1 MLHGKKVLVTGGSR
15 GIGAGIA
22 RVLADEGA
30 LVALTYSSSE
40 AQAKEVL
47 SSLKG
52 TGHMMVPLQVAD
64 EASVEKAFSDVLAAF
79 GNLDGLVNN
88 AGITKDQ
95 LLLRMK
101 TEDFQSVMDVNLKG
115 TFLCTRIA
123 VKHMMKARTG
133 SIVNITSVIGQKG
146 NPGQS
151 NYAASKAGTEGFSK
165 SIAQEVGSRNIRVNC
180 VAPGFIV
187 TDMTDK
193 LNDQQKAAILSNV
206 PLNSLGST
214 DDIAHAVAFLLSD
227 KSRYITGHTLSV
239 NGGLY
244 M

>member
-1 MLHGKKVLVTGGSR
+1 MLKGKRVFVTGGSR

-22 RVLADEGA
+22 KLLATEGA
-30 LVALTYSSSE
+30 RVAFSYSSSE

-47 SSLKG
+47 TSLPG
-52 TGHMMVPLQVAD
+52 EGHMMVHMQVSD
-64 EASVEKAFSDVLAAF
+64 DASVDKAFAEIIAAF
-79 GNLDGLVNN
+79 GGLDGLVNN

-101 TEDFQSVMDVNLKG
+101 TEDFQSVLDVNLKG

-123 VKHMMKARTG
+123 VKYMMKARSG
-133 SIVNITSVIGQKG
+133 SIVNITSVIGQMG

-151 NYAASKAGTEGFSK
+151 NYAASKAGTEAFAK
-165 SIAQEVGSRNIRVNC
+165 SIAQEVGSRKIRVNC

-193 LNDQQKAAILSNV
+193 LTPDQKDAILSKV
-206 PLNSLGST
+206 PLQDLGTT